1 MSSSSQVLESTRE
14 IIQKLHRIGQTQEVI
29 SAVTGVDIE
38 IVRQVVFQLDDPQLI
53 QAMLAQAQQKSL
65 RYRCSHSARL
75 MRSPVQASNTKL
87 YEKEVLE
94 ALLKSGQNELISEGS
109 PLTELN
115 YLKED
120 IRHFSKET
128 LDLIEVCLVRMPE
141 ATLELVSDC
150 LSVLSAESDLHSFL
164 KVFMKLEKGQLP
176 QLLGLLQSKCSA
188 ELMQSLYCR
197 LAEIEQLQ
205 TTVLAMSKLL
215 LRGNILDEAFGVF
228 VGVVRRAAASSEVL
242 DVALE
247 VALSC
252 SLTQL
257 ELLKVE
263 LSNKHWDSEQRRL
276 DELSLREA
284 EFRVK
289 RGEDSAVRELLKAV
303 KGNWAFK
310 GKVLEFFDRVD
321 WKQDKLE
328 FLDEIYSR
336 SLQTLKDQGLNPPL
350 VEALETLYQITQTRP
365 DSKATEFKENRAEIK
380 VKEAPLVNLQEVSV
394 NLRLVMKAAA
404 DELKVQQQTFDA
416 QLQQV
421 QRDSQAQLQDS
432 AAKLQ
437 LQQRDT
443 QAQLRQ
449 QQLDSQAQLQAVL
462 DSVNQLTKNEQGFIY
477 NFQYGTTNL
486 HKTNL
491 STGQESS
498 TALTHTFK
506 QYSSLCETPEGNLF
520 ITGGKTTSEV
530 VCINLTTH
538 AVTPKPPMKTPRDRH
553 GSVFYGGY
561 LYVIGG
567 HNGSDLAECERYD
580 SFQDK
585 WEPIAPLPHASRRH
599 EAIVC
604 GYTRRIYTFGG
615 YNSTGYLD
623 LIQDFELE
631 SQTWK
636 ILEVKLPS
644 KNCDI
649 PCFRVKN
656 QALIYFIQDGVLRSF
671 SPISYTLADVKPA
684 TNITSWN
691 GPSYYA
697 KGTLY
702 YPYYAAGPVKKL
714 VIGELV
720 L

>member
-1 MSSSSQVLESTRE
+1 MMVET
-14 IIQKLHRIGQTQEVI
+14 IKKLQSIGQSLEVI
-29 SAVTGVDIE
+29 SAVTGVALDV
-38 IVRQVVFQLDDPQLI
+38 VRQVLVQLDDPQLM
-53 QAMLAQAQQKSL
+53 QAMLTQAQQKSL

-75 MRSPVQASNTKL
+75 MRCPVQASNTKL

-109 PLTELN
+109 PLTVSHFV
-115 YLKED
+115 KED

-128 LDLIEVCLVRMPE
+128 LELIEVCLVHMPE

-150 LSVLSAESDLHSFL
+150 LSVLSAESDLPSFL
-164 KVFMKLEKGQLP
+164 KVFQRLERGHLP
-176 QLLGLLQSKCSA
+176 QLFGLLQSKCSA

-205 TTVLAMSKLL
+205 PTVLAMSRLL
-215 LRGNILDEAFGVF
+215 LRGNLNEEAFGVF

-242 DVALE
+242 DVALK
-247 VALSC
+247 VAESC

-257 ELLKVE
+257 GLLREELC
-263 LSNKHWDSEQRRL
+263 SKHWDSEQWRL

-289 RGEDSAVRELLKAV
+289 SGDNSAARDLLKAV
-303 KGNWAFK
+303 KGSWAYK

-350 VEALETLYQITQTRP
+350 LEALETLYQITQTRP
-365 DSKATEFKENRAEIK
+365 DIKATEIKASPSLEIK
-380 VKEAPLVNLQEVSV
+380 VKETPSVNLQEVSV
-394 NLRLVMKAAA
+394 NLKLVMKAAA
-404 DELKVQQQTFDA
+404 DELKVQQQAFDA

-421 QRDSQAQLQDS
+421 QRDSQAQLQES
-432 AAKLQ
+432 AAKSQ
-437 LQQRDT
+437 LQQRDS
-443 QAQLRQ
+443 QAKLQ
-449 QQLDSQAQLQAVL
+449 QQQHHSQAQLQAVL
-462 DSVNQLTKNEQGFIY
+462 DSVNKLTKNEQGFIFH
-477 NFQYGTTNL
+477 FQSNTSNL

-520 ITGGKTTSEV
+520 ITGGRPLTTEV
-530 VCINLTTH
+530 VCINPTTN
-538 AVTPKPPMKTPRDRH
+538 AVTPKPPIKAPRWAH
-553 GSVFYGGY
+553 GSVFYGGF

-567 HNGSDLAECERYD
+567 YNGSVNLAECERYD
-580 SFQDK
+580 SLQDK
-585 WEPIAPLPHASRRH
+585 WEPIAPLPHACREH

-604 GYTRRIYTFGG
+604 GYTRRIYNFGG
-615 YNSTGYLD
+615 HNLD
-623 LIQDFELE
+623 LIQEFELE
-631 SQTWK
+631 SQSWK
-636 ILEVKLPS
+636 LLEVKLPS
-644 KNCDI
+644 KSNAI

-656 QALIYFIQDGVLRSF
+656 QALIYFIQDGALRSF
-671 SPISYTLADVKPA
+671 SPITYTLASVKPV
-684 TNITSWN
+684 TNIQSHN
-691 GPSYYA
+691 GLSYYA

-702 YPYYAAGPVKKL
+702 YPRYDSGPLQKL

-720 L
+720 IS

>member
-1 MSSSSQVLESTRE
+1 MSQVPESTRE
-14 IIQKLHRIGQTQEVI
+14 IIQKLHRIGQAQEVI
-29 SAVTGVDIE
+29 SAVTGVDLE
-38 IVRQVVFQLDDPQLI
+38 LVRQVVFQLNDPQTM
-53 QAMLAQAQQKSL
+53 QAMVAQAQQRSL
-65 RYRCSHSARL
+65 EFRCSHSARL

-109 PLTELN
+109 PLTLSHFV
-115 YLKED
+115 KEK

-128 LDLIEVCLVRMPE
+128 LELIEVCLVRMPE
-141 ATLELVSDC
+141 ASLALVSDC
-150 LSVLSAESDLHSFL
+150 LSVLSAESDLPSFL
-164 KVFMKLEKGQLP
+164 RVFERLESGQLP
-176 QLLGLLQSKCSA
+176 QLLGLLQSKCST

-197 LAEIEQLQ
+197 LAEIEQAQ
-205 TTVLAMSKLL
+205 PTVLAMSKLL
-215 LRGNILDEAFGVF
+215 LRGNSFDEAFGAF
-228 VGVVRRAAASSEVL
+228 LGVVRRAAASSEVL

-257 ELLKVE
+257 GLLREK
-263 LSNKHWDSEQRRL
+263 LFSKQWDSEQWRI

-289 RGEDSAVRELLKAV
+289 SGEDSTARELLKAV
-303 KGNWAFK
+303 KDNWAFK

-328 FLDEIYSR
+328 FLDEIYSK

-350 VEALETLYQITQTRP
+350 LEALEALYQITQAKP
-365 DSKATEFKENRAEIK
+365 DSKVTEIKTTPSLEIK
-380 VKEAPLVNLQEVSV
+380 VKETPSVNLQEVSV
-394 NLRLVMKAAA
+394 NLKLVMKAAA
-404 DELKVQQQTFDA
+404 DELKAQQQAFDT

-421 QRDSQAQLQDS
+421 QRDSQAQLQES
-432 AAKLQ
+432 VAKLQ
-437 LQQRDT
+437 LQQRDS
-443 QAQLRQ
+443 QAQMQ
-449 QQLDSQAQLQAVL
+449 QQQRDSQAQLQAVL
-462 DSVNQLTKNEQGFIY
+462 DSVNKLTKNEQGFIY
-477 NFQYGTTNL
+477 SFQHSTSNL

-506 QYSSLCETPEGNLF
+506 SYSSLCESPEGILF
-520 ITGGKTTSEV
+520 ITGGSPATSEV
-530 VCINLTTH
+530 VCINPTTN
-538 AVTPKPPMKTPRDRH
+538 AVTPKPPMKTPRYLH
-553 GSVFYGGY
+553 GSVFYGGF

-567 HNGSDLAECERYD
+567 YNGSAYSAECERYD
-580 SFQDK
+580 SSQEK
-585 WEPIAPLPHASRRH
+585 WQPIAPLPHASRFH

-615 YNSTGYLD
+615 ENSTGHLD
-623 LIQDFELE
+623 LIQEFELE

-644 KNCDI
+644 KSYCI

-656 QALIYFIQDGVLRSF
+656 QALIYFIQDGALRSF
-671 SPISYTLADVKPA
+671 SPITYTLANVKPV
-684 TNITSWN
+684 TNIQSWS

-702 YPYYAAGPVKKL
+702 YPNDAGPLQKL
-714 VIGELV
+714 VIGEIS
-720 L
+720 